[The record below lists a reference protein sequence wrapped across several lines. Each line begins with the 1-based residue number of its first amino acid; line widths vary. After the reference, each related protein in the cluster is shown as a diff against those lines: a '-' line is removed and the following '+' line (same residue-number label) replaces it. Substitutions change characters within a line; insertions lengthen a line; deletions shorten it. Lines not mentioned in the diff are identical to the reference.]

1 MRFSL
6 KIARLAGIDV
16 FVHWTFLILIVW
28 VVYSQM
34 NQGQTFE
41 ESLWGVWFI
50 LALFACVVLHELGH
64 ALTARRYG
72 IQTRNI
78 ILLPIGGVANLEKM
92 PENPLQ
98 ELKVALAGPA
108 VNVVIAAILFVFLYL
123 TDGFPA
129 PDEIPEKITLA
140 VFLPALFFVNIMLV
154 LFNLIPAFP
163 MDGGR
168 VLRALL
174 SMRFG
179 RPRATAIAAQLG
191 QFLGIGFV
199 VVGLF
204 MGQFILPI
212 IGIFIYLGAGA
223 ESNYEAVRS
232 VLGNYKVGDVVM
244 RNFTTLHAW
253 DHIDK
258 AVQLLLDGQEKEF
271 LVEEDN
277 AVIGV
282 LTREDIIR
290 GLREK
295 DKNTLLKHI
304 SNAGFVNL
312 SLNMELKEAYDQL
325 NRSGSSIGPVYDE
338 NGELVGILNTENIK
352 ELIMVQDAVNAGSRQ
367 AV

>member
-41 ESLWGVWFI
+41 ESLWSVWFI

-92 PENPLQ
+92 PDNPVQ

-108 VNVVIAAILFVFLYL
+108 VNVVIAALLFVILYL
-123 TDGFPA
+123 TDGFPD
-129 PDEIPEKITLA
+129 PESISEKITLA
-140 VFLPALFFVNIMLV
+140 TFLPALLVVNIMLV
-154 LFNLIPAFP
+154 VFNLIPAFP

-179 RPRATAIAAQLG
+179 RARATGIAAQLG
-191 QFLGIGFV
+191 QFLGIAFV
-199 VVGLF
+199 VIGLF
-204 MGQFILPI
+204 MGQFLLPI

-232 VLGNYKVGDVVM
+232 VLANFKVGDVVM

-253 DHIDK
+253 ERIDK
-258 AVQLLLDGQEKEF
+258 AVQLLLDGQDKDF

-277 AVIGV
+277 VIIGV

-290 GLREK
+290 GLR
-295 DKNTLLKHI
+295 DKGRDTLLKHI
-304 SNAGFVNL
+304 ANPDFVNL
-312 SLNMELKEAYDQL
+312 SLHMGLQEAFDQL

-338 NGELVGILNTENIK
+338 NNELAGILNTENVK
-352 ELIMVQDAVNAGSRQ
+352 ELIMVQDAVNARSRS